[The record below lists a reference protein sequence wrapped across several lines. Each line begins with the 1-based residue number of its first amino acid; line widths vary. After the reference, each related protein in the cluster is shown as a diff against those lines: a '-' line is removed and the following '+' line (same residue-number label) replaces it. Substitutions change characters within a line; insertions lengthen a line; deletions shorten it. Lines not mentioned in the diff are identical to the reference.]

1 MNNSFKKLFIEK
13 VRENYKNIVIVS
25 VLFVVGIII
34 GVIFINY
41 LSINQYNELQAYV
54 TSFMQL
60 LKNDV
65 DIEHFGLLKEVLLQ
79 NFILLLILWFVGAT
93 LIGLPIL
100 LGIIVFKGFCLGY
113 TVAAIIA
120 VLGAS
125 KGILFVVLALLAQN
139 IIFIPAIIFMGVSGI
154 NLYKEIS
161 KNKGNRNI
169 KLLLLRHS
177 IISVGVLLVF
187 VIASFIEVFVST
199 NLLKVCINLFN
210 V

>member
-113 TVAAIIA
+113 TVAAIIS

-154 NLYKEIS
+154 NLYK
-161 KNKGNRNI
+161 
-169 KLLLLRHS
+169 
-177 IISVGVLLVF
+177 
-187 VIASFIEVFVST
+187 
-199 NLLKVCINLFN
+199 
-210 V
+210 